1 MMLHALPHAFVLGST
16 DGTFEMLSER
26 ISRIPAKATRT
37 FHTVEDGH
45 SAGSPWTC
53 MRGLDVYE
61 GETVTVDGNRKLG
74 SFDVFIPRW
83 GHGAAGTANLSEAR
97 DDRTAIARADV

>member
-1 MMLHALPHAFVLGST
+1 
-16 DGTFEMLSER
+16 
-26 ISRIPAKATRT
+26 
-37 FHTVEDGH
+37 
-45 SAGSPWTC
+45 